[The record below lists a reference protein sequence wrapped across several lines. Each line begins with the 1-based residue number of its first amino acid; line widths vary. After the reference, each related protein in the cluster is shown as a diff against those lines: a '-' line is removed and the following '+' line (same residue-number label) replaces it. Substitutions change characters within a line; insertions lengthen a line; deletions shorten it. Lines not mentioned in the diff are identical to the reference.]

1 MNKMLFTS
9 ISGER
14 KNGVLIK
21 DIEKGANIFEA
32 YQNDTI
38 SEKD

>member
-9 ISGER
+9 ISGDR
-14 KNGVLIK
+14 KNGVLTK
-21 DIEKGANIFEA
+21 DSDKGTIIFEA